1 MKRLILTALLG
12 LFWTSIVFA
21 NNDDVDDIKK
31 YNFWWEQI
39 PAVCSYSDEIQ
50 RWATDNNFIPVN
62 MSLGREGGKAD
73 GRIVYIVVYYINDS
87 GQTFAGVSTPESPN
101 QTCIVFRTF
110 DLRIN
115 EGLREK
121 EL

>member
-39 PAVCSYSDEIQ
+39 PAVCSTSEEIQ
-50 RWATDNNFIPVN
+50 RWANDKNFIPVN
-62 MSLGREGGKAD
+62 MSVGREGGKAN
-73 GRIVYIVVYYINDS
+73 GRIVYVVVYYINDS
-87 GQTFAGVSTPESPN
+87 GQTFAGISTPENPN
-101 QTCIVFRTF
+101 QTCVVFRTF

-115 EGLREK
+115 EGLKEK
-121 EL
+121 NL